1 MKNNS
6 RKRIIYLI
14 TAFIVLLGGIAYA
27 LSDRYLIEHVEVAQV
42 SLPTAIEL
50 NTPTASPAAADQ
62 NGQTD
67 EIAVTTE
74 PSVRLDDW
82 NYISPTLTI
91 AISQHTQ
98 GTGSDQITYFVA
110 DVTLTDATQLLS
122 AFAEDKFGENIIAY
136 TSAIAEDHN
145 ALFAI
150 NGDYYGFRDD
160 GIIIRNG
167 VIYRDVPVRT
177 GLAFYKDGSVEI
189 YDETSTSAQKLVDA
203 GVWNTLSFGPALIEN
218 GQITSNFAQVE
229 IDTNFGNHS
238 IQGNNPRTGIGIID
252 ANHFI
257 FIVVDGRSTGYSRGM
272 NLTEFAQL
280 FADYGCQ
287 SAYNI
292 DGGGSSTMYFNGQVV
307 NNPLGRNKE
316 RGTSDILMISI
327 PSVSSQTSLSISP
340 LQ

>member
-1 MKNNS
+1 M
-6 RKRIIYLI
+6 
-14 TAFIVLLGGIAYA
+14 LGGIAYA
-27 LSDRYLIEHVEVAQV
+27 LSDRYLIEHVEVAQI
-42 SLPTAIEL
+42 SLPMAIAL
-50 NTPTASPAAADQ
+50 NTPTVSPAAADQ

-67 EIAVTTE
+67 AIALTAE
-74 PSVRLDDW
+74 PTVRLDDW

-136 TSAIAEDHN
+136 TSAIAQDHN

-189 YDETSTSAQKLVDA
+189 YDETSTSAQELVDA
-203 GVWNTLSFGPALIEN
+203 GAWNTLSFGPALVEN
-218 GQITSNFAQVE
+218 GQIASDFAQVE

-252 ANHFI
+252 ANHFL
-257 FIVVDGRSTGYSRGM
+257 FVVADGRSTGYSRGM
-272 NLTEFAQL
+272 SLTEFAQL

-287 SAYNI
+287 NAYNI

-316 RGTSDILMISI
+316 RGTSDILMISF
-327 PSVSSQTSLSISP
+327 PSVSSQTSLSVSP